1 MLQVLL
7 QYDKAEIIE
16 EVTVVTCSLTVG
28 TQFFKIEMDFYM
40 MSSPGMKFSH
50 LDIVLIFRIS

>member
-7 QYDKAEIIE
+7 QYNKAAIIE
-16 EVTVVTCSLTVG
+16 EVTVVTGSLTAG

-40 MSSPGMKFSH
+40 SSPGMKFSH
-50 LDIVLIFRIS
+50 LGIVLIFRIS